1 MHYAENEEKAEM
13 SKWDAVRENGTALV
27 RIQVAKI
34 ERRRWVVN
42 AREELREQARAE
54 KKRKEMKET

>member
-34 ERRRWVVN
+34 ERRRWVVD
-42 AREELREQARAE
+42 AREELREPARAE